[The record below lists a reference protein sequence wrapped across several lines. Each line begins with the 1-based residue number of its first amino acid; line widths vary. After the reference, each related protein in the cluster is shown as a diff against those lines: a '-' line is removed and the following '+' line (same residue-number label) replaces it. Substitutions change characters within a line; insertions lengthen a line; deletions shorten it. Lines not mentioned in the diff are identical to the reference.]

1 MTTRDDFVRRMHD
14 RLDQWN
20 ADIDALTARME
31 HVGVDAR
38 DELRKQIDDLRAR
51 QHDARARLDAL
62 RAAGEDA
69 WGDLRA
75 GVEMAWDAIAAA
87 LDSARTRF
95 GK

>member
-31 HVGVDAR
+31 HVGADAR
-38 DELRKQIDDLRAR
+38 DELGKQIDELRAR
-51 QHDARARLDAL
+51 QDDARARLDAL

-69 WGDLRA
+69 WGDLTA

-87 LDSARTRF
+87 LDSARARF